1 MKRPVQDPRTG
12 RFTYAETPVPRL
24 APGGAVIRVSQCLLH
39 AAATLAA
46 NERPAA
52 PEARTGTETTALAP
66 AAKPEAKPGLV
77 RRMWSS
83 FRQAGF
89 KKAYETFVTRKV
101 TLCTIEYGGSG
112 VITAVAPRSGFQVGQ
127 RVAWVGYGQDLPA
140 PLVFAATNR
149 LVAIPEDVPDD
160 LALLALPGGIAWR
173 AVEAAEVRLGLP
185 VGVGGQN
192 LAGRLARG
200 LCQLAG
206 ADLCDLD
213 AAPPRAQRLPAFIV
227 TDMTAAER
235 LTPWLSSLAQPQ
247 ARLIASLPM
256 LPEAAW
262 AACRAQEMQ
271 VRFTWFGGRGEQ
283 DPLAT
288 AAAPLASMEAFLRV
302 ATALPPPARP
312 AIERHDFNAIDAA
325 VQEMLRADTAPGR
338 AVAVTYPATVEGSPA
353 VRFDVGVARPKLS
366 GMVGLAVIADTG
378 QDALREIIPSRQ
390 VRVTGVVAPTPEKAR
405 QLVKTFDAEYGTN
418 DVSPL
423 CSDGK
428 TDVVLLGRTGD
439 AFRLTCEVLQGRLPL
454 FLTQLPTDEESEL
467 EEVFRLAMAQD
478 VPLMIGFARL
488 TTPAFA
494 EVKRLRTEAP
504 SWLRY
509 DFHATC
515 PAPSAEATFRL
526 AEAILLA
533 MGFTD
538 SVPERLYAQ
547 EVSHERLTTLALTLA
562 LAEGSSVHISATF
575 GAEGPRERLAV
586 QTPAGYLERE
596 DLAPSPASQRAG
608 FEVFLRELSEG
619 QTPTFPVIRLQQ
631 AVRTALRIRDSL
643 AFGTVIGLSAAG

>member
-24 APGGAVIRVSQCLLH
+24 APGGAVIRISQCLLH
-39 AAATLAA
+39 AAATLSAH
-46 NERPAA
+46 ERPST

-66 AAKPEAKPGLV
+66 TAKPGLV
-77 RRMWSS
+77 RRVWSS

-101 TLCTIEYGGSG
+101 TLYSIEYGGVG
-112 VITAVAPRSGFQVGQ
+112 AITAVAPRSGFHIGQ

-140 PLVFAATNR
+140 PLVFVSTNR

-173 AVEAAEVRLGLP
+173 VVESAEVRLGVP

-213 AAPPRAQRLPAFIV
+213 AAPPPARRLPAFII
-227 TDMTAAER
+227 TDMAAAER
-235 LTPWLSSLAQPQ
+235 LTPWLSSVAQPQ

-256 LPEAAW
+256 LPEATW

-271 VRFTWFGGRGEQ
+271 IRFTWAGGRGEQ

-288 AAAPLASMEAFLRV
+288 AVSPLPAMEAFLRF
-302 ATALPPPARP
+302 ATALPPAGRP
-312 AIERHDFNAIDAA
+312 TIERHDFDAIDAA
-325 VQEMLRADTAPGR
+325 VHDMLRADAAPGR
-338 AVAVTYPATVEGSPA
+338 AVAVAYPTIVEGSPA

-378 QDALREIIPSRQ
+378 QEALRELIPSKQ

-428 TDVVLLGRTGD
+428 TDVVLLGRTDD
-439 AFRLTCEVLQGRLPL
+439 AFRLACEVLQGRLPL
-454 FLTQLPTDEESEL
+454 FLTHLPTDEESEL
-467 EEVFRLAMAQD
+467 EEMFRLAVAQD

-488 TTPAFA
+488 TTPAFT
-494 EVKRLRTEAP
+494 ELKRLHTGAA

-509 DFHATC
+509 DFQATC
-515 PAPSAEATFRL
+515 PASSAEATFRL

-533 MGFTD
+533 MSFAD

-547 EVSHERLTTLALTLA
+547 EVSQERFTTLALTLA
-562 LAEGSSVHISATF
+562 LADGSSVHISATF
-575 GAEGPRERLAV
+575 GADPPRERLAAR
-586 QTPAGYLERE
+586 TPAGSLERE
-596 DLAPSPASQRAG
+596 DLMPSPASQRAC
-608 FEVFLRELSEG
+608 FEGFLRELAEG

-643 AFGTVIGLSAAG
+643 AFGTVIGLSAAS

>member
-12 RFTYAETPVPRL
+12 HFTYAETPVPRL
-24 APGGAVIRVSQCLLH
+24 APGGAVIRVSHCLLH
-39 AAATLAA
+39 AATLLSA
-46 NERPAA
+46 NEKV
-52 PEARTGTETTALAP
+52 GTRETDNLTTALAP
-66 AAKPEAKPGLV
+66 ASKPGLV

-101 TLCTIEYGGSG
+101 TLYAIEHGGVG
-112 VITAVAPRSGFQVGQ
+112 TITAVAPRSGFQVGQ

-140 PLVFAATNR
+140 PLVFIATPR
-149 LVAIPEDVPDD
+149 LVAIPDDVPDD

-173 AVEAAEVRLGLP
+173 AVEAADIRLGLA

-192 LAGRLARG
+192 LAGQIARQ

-206 ADLCDLD
+206 ANLCDLD
-213 AAPPRAQRLPAFIV
+213 AEQPQAEGLLAFIL
-227 TDMTAAER
+227 TDRAAAEH
-235 LTPWLSSLAQPQ
+235 LSPWLSSLALPQ

-256 LPEAAW
+256 LPEAIW
-262 AACRAQEMQ
+262 AACRAREIQIQ
-271 VRFTWFGGRGEQ
+271 FTWAGGYGEQ

-288 AAAPLASMEAFLRV
+288 AASPLPDIKAFLRF
-302 ATALPPPARP
+302 ATSLPSAGRP
-312 AIERHDFNAIDAA
+312 TTECHNFDAIDVA
-325 VQEMLRADTAPGR
+325 VREMLRTDTVPGR
-338 AVAVTYPATVEGSPA
+338 AVAVVYPATVESNSV
-353 VRFDVGVARPKLS
+353 VRFDAGATRPKLS
-366 GMVGLAVIADTG
+366 GTIGLAVITDTEP
-378 QDALREIIPSRQ
+378 DTLRELIPSRQ
-390 VRVTGVVAPTPEKAR
+390 VRVTGVVGSTPETAR
-405 QLVKTFDAEYGTN
+405 QLVKIFGAEYGTN

-428 TDVVLLGRTGD
+428 TDVVLLGRTEE
-439 AFRLTCEVLQGRLPL
+439 AFRLACEVLQHRLPL

-467 EEVFRLAMAQD
+467 EEVFRLAIAQE

-488 TTPAFA
+488 MTQAFA
-494 EVKRLRTEAP
+494 ELKRLHTTAP

-509 DFHATC
+509 DFQATC
-515 PAPSAEATFRL
+515 PVPSAEATFRL

-533 MGFTD
+533 MSFAD

-547 EVSHERLTTLALTLA
+547 EVGQERFTTLALTLA
-562 LAEGSSVHISATF
+562 LADGSSVHISATF
-575 GAEGPRERLAV
+575 GVENPRERLAV
-586 QTPAGYLERE
+586 QSPAGYVERE
-596 DLAPSPASQRAG
+596 DLMPSSANRRACVEG
-608 FEVFLRELSEG
+608 FLRDLAAG
-619 QTPTFPVIRLQQ
+619 QAPTFPVVRLRQ

>member
-52 PEARTGTETTALAP
+52 SEARTGTETTALAP
-66 AAKPEAKPGLV
+66 AAKPGLV
-77 RRMWSS
+77 RRVWSS

-101 TLCTIEYGGSG
+101 TLFSIEHGGVG
-112 VITAVAPRSGFQVGQ
+112 VITAVAPRSGFQIGQ
-127 RVAWVGYGQDLPA
+127 RVAWVGYGQDLPG
-140 PLVFAATNR
+140 PLVFVATNR

-192 LAGRLARG
+192 VAGRLARG

-213 AAPPRAQRLPAFIV
+213 AAPPRAQRLPVLIV
-227 TDMTAAER
+227 TDTAAAER

-271 VRFTWFGGRGEQ
+271 IQFTWFGGRGEQ

-288 AAAPLASMEAFLRV
+288 AASPLPAMEAFLRFV
-302 ATALPPPARP
+302 TALPPPARP

-338 AVAVTYPATVEGSPA
+338 AVAVTYPATVEASPA
-353 VRFDVGVARPKLS
+353 VRFDVGVARPRLS

-439 AFRLTCEVLQGRLPL
+439 AFRLACEVLQGRLPL

-494 EVKRLRTEAP
+494 ELKQLRTEAP

-515 PAPSAEATFRL
+515 PAPSAEATLRL
-526 AEAILLA
+526 AEAVLLA
-533 MGFTD
+533 MSFTD

-562 LAEGSSVHISATF
+562 LADGSSVHISATF
-575 GAEGPRERLAV
+575 GAESPRERLAV

-596 DLAPSPASQRAG
+596 DLTPSPASQRAC
-608 FEVFLRELSEG
+608 FEGFLRDLAEG
-619 QTPTFPVIRLQQ
+619 RAPTFPVIRLQQ

>member
-1 MKRPVQDPRTG
+1 M
-12 RFTYAETPVPRL
+12 
-24 APGGAVIRVSQCLLH
+24 IRVSQCLLH
-39 AAATLAA
+39 TATAMSA
-46 NERPAA
+46 SERLAA
-52 PEARTGTETTALAP
+52 PETRPEAETTALAP
-66 AAKPEAKPGLV
+66 ADKSGAKPGLV
-77 RRMWSS
+77 RRVWSS

-101 TLCTIEYGGSG
+101 TLYTIEYGGVG
-112 VITAVAPRSGFQVGQ
+112 TITAVAPRSGFQIGQ

-140 PLVFAATNR
+140 PLVFVSTNR

-173 AVEAAEVRLGLP
+173 AVEAAEVRLGVP

-192 LAGRLARG
+192 PAGRLARG

-213 AAPPRAQRLPAFIV
+213 AAAPPAQRLPAFIV
-227 TDMTAAER
+227 SDLAAAER

-271 VRFTWFGGRGEQ
+271 IRFTWFGGRGEH

-288 AAAPLASMEAFLRV
+288 AASPLPALEAFLRF
-302 ATALPPPARP
+302 ATALPPPARLP
-312 AIERHDFNAIDAA
+312 IERHEFDAIDAA
-325 VQEMLRADTAPGR
+325 VQEMLRADTVPGR

-366 GMVGLAVIADTG
+366 GQVGLAVIADTG
-378 QDALREIIPSRQ
+378 QDALRELIPSKQ

-405 QLVKTFDAEYGTN
+405 QLVKTFDGEYGTN

-428 TDVVLLGRTGD
+428 TDVVLLGRTDD
-439 AFRLTCEVLQGRLPL
+439 AFRLACEVLQGRLPL
-454 FLTQLPTDEESEL
+454 FLTWLPTDEESEL
-467 EEVFRLAMAQD
+467 EEVFRLALAHD

-494 EVKRLRTEAP
+494 EVKRLRTDAP

-515 PAPSAEATFRL
+515 PVPSAEATFRL

-533 MGFTD
+533 MSFTD

-562 LAEGSSVHISATF
+562 LADGSSVHISATF
-575 GAEGPRERLAV
+575 GAERPRERLTV
-586 QTPAGYLERE
+586 QTSAGHLERE
-596 DLAPSPASQRAG
+596 DLTPSSASQRAC
-608 FEVFLRELSEG
+608 FESFLRSLAEG
-619 QTPTFPVIRLQQ
+619 EAPTFPVIRLQQ
-631 AVRTALRIRDSL
+631 AVRTAMRIRDSL